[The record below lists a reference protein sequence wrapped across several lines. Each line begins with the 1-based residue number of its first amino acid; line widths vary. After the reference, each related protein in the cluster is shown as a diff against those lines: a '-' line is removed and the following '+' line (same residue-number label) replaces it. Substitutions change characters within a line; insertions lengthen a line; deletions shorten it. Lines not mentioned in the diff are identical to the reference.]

1 MTTEEIIER
10 GKTCMQQAI
19 RKWTADD
26 TDYHDANGEVD
37 VIPPSIENITD
48 GIDVMIIGKN

>member
-1 MTTEEIIER
+1 
-10 GKTCMQQAI
+10 MQQAI